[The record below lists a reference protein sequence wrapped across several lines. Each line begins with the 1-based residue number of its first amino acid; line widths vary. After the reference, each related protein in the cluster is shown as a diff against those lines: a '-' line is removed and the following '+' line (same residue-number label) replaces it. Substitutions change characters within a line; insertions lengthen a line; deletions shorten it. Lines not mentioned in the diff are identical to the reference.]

1 MARYQLGRSSVRQ
14 CLRPDRR
21 LRADV
26 IAVSAH
32 LPALLAG
39 LRWLYDTEQPA
50 GSAIDPWQYA
60 LASTRGRRTLR
71 FSPDGRRGAP
81 TIEII
86 GGVLNSSRDHALAAT
101 ELMAFGELIDGL
113 GDEVVDTWIG
123 RGRVIG
129 GVELAR
135 PAHSSLL
142 AAVGRFRS
150 GRADSGPAVALAA
163 VQRAAANRAI
173 AIRQFAGPW
182 PPELDPSGVLRE
194 VAVEAVTQLAVRGV
208 GFH

>member
-1 MARYQLGRSSVRQ
+1 MARYQPGRSSVRQ

-26 IAVSAH
+26 VAVSAH

-50 GSAIDPWQYA
+50 DSAIDPRQYA
-60 LASTRGRRTLR
+60 LASRRGRRTLR
-71 FSPDGRRGAP
+71 FSPDGRGGAV
-81 TIEII
+81 TIEIV
-86 GGVLNSSRDHALAAT
+86 GTVLNASRDHALAAA

-113 GDEVVDTWIG
+113 GEEVVDTWIG
-123 RGRVIG
+123 RGRVVG
-129 GVELAR
+129 GVTLAR

-142 AAVGRFRS
+142 AAVDRFRS
-150 GRADSGPAVALAA
+150 GRADFGPAIALAA
-163 VQRAAANRAI
+163 VQRAVSNRGI

-182 PPELDPSGVLRE
+182 PPELDPSGVLHD
-194 VAVEAVTQLAVRGV
+194 VAVGAVAQLAVRGI
-208 GFH
+208 GFC